1 MNNVPTSL
9 FNKIHR
15 LMPVSLWMAVSL
27 FILHTLLL
35 SIPVLAN
42 YVLAIGHRSAEL
54 VYASLVLL
62 VALHR
67 YRHSNKVNQQ
77 FFWLCL
83 LLATFVWWSA
93 KFILVFAATTFG
105 DEAVHEVA
113 DYAYFAFYLTFIFA
127 AFLAPYETSFNRG
140 VNLKQL
146 AALLFTLACFSYFV
160 LIPIQFDLN
169 DYRSHYPS
177 FVFYMLMDGLLCCLL
192 LIQAS
197 RCADEQWRK
206 RFVLFALTFAVFLAL
221 DFFEVAKRSGLI
233 HFEFNGL
240 LQLPWFLPYLILI
253 SAFGITDKTERQVS
267 ASTLAWLPDQL
278 IVLTFA
284 LPLMHVC
291 GYALQ
296 LFNEN
301 LHEYRELVVA
311 FWLLIF
317 SSLLLYRDRWRELTK
332 TTAVQTHGDSDETF
346 DPDQLSFAYL
356 RLNAQGRIVQS
367 NQALRQLLGY
377 QAEEMSGQL
386 FGMLLARDEPMEQL
400 LRFSERQINVP
411 EQLPRQNKEIH
422 LQHKNG
428 DTLPCYTGTQYL
440 QDDSLIICITDISG
454 LKLAEEQA
462 LSIKDKFIAN
472 ITHEFR
478 TPLTIINGA
487 LDEAIEQVS
496 DPVLSSRIQAAKSNT
511 IRVLKMV
518 EQLLSLS
525 KLTSAPKVFPT
536 EQPLSEIV
544 RMAATQ
550 FQPVARQRNISFS
563 TDINAGLWAYI
574 ADDAI
579 QQIVANLLGNAFKYT
594 PEGGEVDFTLNQQD
608 QYAVMCVAD
617 NGSGISESQQKQIF
631 QRFQRATTDSGTF
644 GVGIGLALV
653 NELVNAHH
661 WQLTVESDGVQGATF
676 TLRLPLCEA
685 KSAEFNKAADYNYH
699 LEELSHRS
707 ELTSDLPLTENTKV
721 KLLIIE
727 DNPDM
732 QDYLSHLMSAH
743 YAVEVVG
750 AGEQGIATAI
760 NSVPDIIICD
770 LMLPDMSGFEV
781 VEQIKQHAVTA
792 HIPILMLTAR
802 ADLESKLEGLER
814 KADDYLTK
822 PFHHKELHLRL
833 RNLLLIRK
841 NIQSYLQAQLYARQD
856 TPLLTDPQSVDE
868 EQELV
873 DPQAKKF
880 ILALQTV
887 TEKHYTED
895 NFGLEALASALA
907 LSERQLQRKM
917 KAMTDFSPAE
927 YLKQYRLEQAKI
939 RLLKGDPI
947 GIVAGDVGFS
957 SQAYFT
963 KCFKESY
970 QMTPSVFLKQANRK

>member
-1 MNNVPTSL
+1 MNNVPTSQL
-9 FNKIHR
+9 SKMHR
-15 LMPVSLWMAVSL
+15 LMPISLWIGLCL
-27 FILHTLLL
+27 FLLHTLLL
-35 SIPVLAN
+35 SIPVFSG
-42 YVLAIGHRSAEL
+42 YVLALGHRSAEL
-54 VYASLVLL
+54 IYATLVLL
-62 VALHR
+62 LAVRR
-67 YRHSNKVNQQ
+67 YRRSNQLNQQ

-83 LLATFVWWSA
+83 LLAAFVWWSA
-93 KFILVFAATTFG
+93 KFILVFGTATFG
-105 DEAVHEVA
+105 EEAVHEVA

-127 AFLAPYETSFNRG
+127 AFLAPYEVDFNRG
-140 VNLKQL
+140 INLKQL

-177 FVFYMLMDGLLCCLL
+177 FVFYMMMDGLLCCLL
-192 LIQAS
+192 LIQAC
-197 RCADEQWRK
+197 RCADATWRK
-206 RFVLFALTFAVFLAL
+206 RFVLFALTFALFLVL
-221 DFFEVAKRSGLI
+221 DFFEVAKRAGYI
-233 HFEFNGL
+233 HFEFSGL
-240 LQLPWFLPYLILI
+240 IQLPWFLPYLLLI
-253 SAFGITDKTERQVS
+253 GAYSVIDKAERPVPPL
-267 ASTLAWLPDQL
+267 ALAWLPDQL

-284 LPLMHVC
+284 LPLMHAC

-301 LHEYRELVVA
+301 LHEYRELVLA
-311 FWLLIF
+311 FVLLIF
-317 SSLLLYRDRWRELTK
+317 AGLLLYRDRWRALTR
-332 TTAVQTHGDSDETF
+332 TALAQNNTHTDKTF

-356 RLNAQGRIVQS
+356 RLNASGRIVQS

-377 QAEEMSGQL
+377 QADEMAGQL

-411 EQLPRQNKEIH
+411 GELPRQNKEIR
-422 LQHKNG
+422 LQQKNG
-428 DTLPCYTGTQYL
+428 HTLPCYTGIQYL

-487 LDEAIEQVS
+487 LDEAIEQVGE
-496 DPVLSSRIQAAKSNT
+496 PILLSRIQAAKSNT
-511 IRVLKMV
+511 IRILKMV

-550 FQPVARQRNISFS
+550 FQPVARQRHISFS
-563 TDINAGLWAYI
+563 TDISAGLWASI

-594 PEGGEVDFTLNQQD
+594 PEGGEVSFTLSRLD
-608 QYAVMCVAD
+608 QHAIMRVAD
-617 NGSGISESQQKQIF
+617 NGSGITQSQQQQIF
-631 QRFQRATTDSGTF
+631 QRFQRATTDSNTF

-661 WQLTVESDGVQGATF
+661 WQLTLESDGVQGASF
-676 TLRLPLCEA
+676 TLKLPLCEA

-699 LEELSHRS
+699 LEELSRRAEVSS
-707 ELTSDLPLTENTKV
+707 ELPPPENTNI

-732 QDYLSHLMSAH
+732 QDYLSHLMAAH
-743 YAVEVVG
+743 YSVEVVG
-750 AGEQGIATAI
+750 AGAEGVCAAI

-781 VEQIKQHAVTA
+781 VEQIKQHEVTA

-841 NIQSYLQAQLYARQD
+841 NIQTYLQAQLYAKQE
-856 TPLLTDPQSVDE
+856 TGLLTESQRVDEEPEVTDPQT
-868 EQELV
+868 
-873 DPQAKKF
+873 KKF
-880 ILALQTV
+880 ILALQVV
-887 TEKHYTED
+887 TEKHYAEEY
-895 NFGLEALASALA
+895 FGLEEMASALA

-927 YLKQYRLEQAKI
+927 YLKKYRLEQAKI
-939 RLLKGDPI
+939 RLLEGDPI

-970 QMTPSVFLKQANRK
+970 QMTPSTFLKQAKHK